1 MAFISNEV
9 VVAGKKDTKIEQA
22 SVQVQP
28 SIDIDKNQL
37 TKEELS
43 YILTILKNVDLKGY
57 QVEMFYSLVMKV
69 QNQFLA
75 QP

>member
-22 SVQVQP
+22 SLQNQS
-28 SIDIDKNQL
+28 SIEVDRNAL

-43 YILTILKNVDLKGY
+43 YILTVLKNVDLKGY

>member
-9 VVAGKKDTKIEQA
+9 VVAGKKDTKTEQA
-22 SVQVQP
+22 PVQVQP
-28 SIDIDKNQL
+28 STDVSKNQL

-57 QVEMFYSLVMKV
+57 QVEMFYSLVMKI

-75 QP
+75 QG

>member
-9 VVAGKKDTKIEQA
+9 VVAGKKETKID
-22 SVQVQP
+22 QVQAVSQP
-28 SIDIDKNQL
+28 SPEIDAHKLSKD
-37 TKEELS
+37 ELS
-43 YILTILKNVDLKGY
+43 YLLTILKNVDLKGY
-57 QVEMFYSLVMKV
+57 QIEMFYSLVMKI

>member
-1 MAFISNEV
+1 MAFISNEL
-9 VVAGKKDTKIEQA
+9 VVAGKKENKVEQPQ
-22 SVQVQP
+22 VQSQP
-28 SIDIDKNQL
+28 SIEIDKNQL

-57 QVEMFYSLVMKV
+57 QVEMFYSLVMKI

-75 QP
+75 QG

>member
-9 VVAGKKDTKIEQA
+9 VVAGKKDTKIEP
-22 SVQVQP
+22 VQTVQQSSP
-28 SIDIDKNQL
+28 EIDAYKLSKD
-37 TKEELS
+37 ELS
-43 YILTILKNVDLKGY
+43 YLLTILKNVDLKGY
-57 QVEMFYSLVMKV
+57 QVEMFYSLVMKI

>member
-9 VVAGKKDTKIEQA
+9 VVAGKKDTKTEE
-22 SVQVQP
+22 VPVQP
-28 SIDIDKNQL
+28 SIDVSKNQL

-57 QVEMFYSLVMKV
+57 QVEMFYSLVMKI

-75 QP
+75 QG

>member
-1 MAFISNEV
+1 MAFTSKEL
-9 VVAGKKDTKIEQA
+9 VVAGKKETKIDSEPIQP
-22 SVQVQP
+22 QP
-28 SIDIDKNQL
+28 SIEIDKNQL

-57 QVEMFYSLVMKV
+57 QVEMFYSLVMKI

-75 QP
+75 QG

>member
-9 VVAGKKDTKIEQA
+9 VVAGKKDTKIEQTL
-22 SVQVQP
+22 VQAQP
-28 SIDIDKNQL
+28 STESDKNQL

-43 YILTILKNVDLKGY
+43 YILTVLKNVDLKGY